1 VPYSAQESYRI
12 IWHDCFMSC
21 ANCFDAT
28 LLMWHGDHQ
37 RGAMGTCRLHA
48 SCRCI
53 WHDSFINRT
62 IKKNRF
68 EKKWSDSF
76 LSNINKKDKIQKKI
90 LGATMLGWAV
100 TLRLRWQLTTQSST
114 IRSTARTNLRLT
126 CGPHLTFQAWQGA
139 HGCDES
145 AQQNSPNFIAF
156 RLRHDHDIMVRTL
169 VQFHQC
175 RRTG

>member
-1 VPYSAQESYRI
+1 
-12 IWHDCFMSC
+12 
-21 ANCFDAT
+21 
-28 LLMWHGDHQ
+28 
-37 RGAMGTCRLHA
+37 
-48 SCRCI
+48 
-53 WHDSFINRT
+53 
-62 IKKNRF
+62 
-68 EKKWSDSF
+68 
-76 LSNINKKDKIQKKI
+76 
-90 LGATMLGWAV
+90 MLGWAV

-126 CGPHLTFQAWQGA
+126 CGPHLTFQALQGA

-175 RRTG
+175 RRTGSCSWRTSSSPRPCTTSCRATTSGRRRSARAWTRSSPTPTSPSSTSPTPTAPPSSPRSAKPAAPMDSSRFRER